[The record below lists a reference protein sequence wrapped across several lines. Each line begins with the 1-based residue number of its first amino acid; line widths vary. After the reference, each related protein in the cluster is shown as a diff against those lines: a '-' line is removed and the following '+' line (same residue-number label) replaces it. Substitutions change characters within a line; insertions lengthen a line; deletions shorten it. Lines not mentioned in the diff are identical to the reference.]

1 MKAPKGGRMIYE
13 PHPDLTF
20 WGKAD
25 AEGTFAY
32 TKDSTCGGSGA
43 SGLEPSR
50 FSSADFEGVT

>member
-43 SGLEPSR
+43 SGLS
-50 FSSADFEGVT
+50 